1 MERLTRKEE
10 EAMKILW
17 KAKKGFINELL
28 VFYKVP
34 KPHYN
39 TLSTLI
45 RGLEEKGYVKHK
57 AYGKNH
63 EYYPAITKEEYRKTF
78 MKEVVN
84 DYFDSSY
91 KNVVIFFIDEKKI
104 SKQDL
109 KAMIKLIDKGKKNE

>member
-28 VFYKVP
+28 VFYGEP

-39 TLSTLI
+39 TLSSLI
-45 RGLEEKGYVKHK
+45 RGLEEKGYVNHK

-63 EYYPAITKEEYRKTF
+63 EYYPVVTKEDYRKSL
-78 MKEVVN
+78 MKEVV
-84 DYFDSSY
+84 DDFFDSSY
-91 KNVVIFFIDEKKI
+91 KNVVLSFINEKKI
-104 SKQDL
+104 SRQDL
-109 KAMIKLIDKGKKNE
+109 KAMIKLMDKR